1 MLGVSPAA
9 TIGFNFQW
17 TYCGYSYLMMAP
29 GAVVTAPA
37 FGLQA
42 SQWTS
47 LEAMCIEPGPYV
59 LNEMVGV
66 ASGSVNVNWSAVSA
80 GANGSFFGPSPGPG
94 QVYYTFLSDG
104 IVSSNQPG
112 YWVDVG
118 GLKSLFTNS
127 PFVVQL
133 IASFGGST
141 NSIQSLTNAFI
152 IDAGASATQ
161 SVSYPNIGPGNR
173 GGLSTASSPLDTD
186 RLSIIGAPA
195 QQGAGPPSFYH
206 ASTLSGFILTD
217 QPVVTMSPQ
226 SVSATAGDTVLLRA
240 LVIGVPPL
248 SFQWRRDGVPL
259 AGATNLSYG
268 VTNIQAGADFD
279 LVTTNLYGGTT
290 SQVARVSVS
299 GLSIEPGP
307 ALVLDTKPAGA
318 PAYGGNFGATWMASS
333 QDSNGLNRVGVMQ
346 FSGSAAAH
354 IVLPTAGTTNF
365 DFDQGTIMFWMR
377 TPGFVTNASGVLA
390 GIFDRSLSIV
400 QASDGTV
407 QANTGTYVTPLRS
420 TSNVSDGRWHHI
432 ALETDDVANAPV
444 ILFIDGL
451 QEAQEPVF
459 PGEGHWPAGQPIELG
474 QSQGGQLQYNG
485 LLDDFRIY
493 NRKLTQA
500 EIASIVSTD
509 ALVDTN
515 ALQVRWGFDAPP
527 VPGLSIVWP
536 GGTAVLQS
544 APAPGGPYTALQ
556 FPTSP
561 LYAQVTAGQQ
571 FYRFWRTPTLIISNP
586 FDM

>member
-1 MLGVSPAA
+1 
-9 TIGFNFQW
+9 
-17 TYCGYSYLMMAP
+17 
-29 GAVVTAPA
+29 
-37 FGLQA
+37 
-42 SQWTS
+42 
-47 LEAMCIEPGPYV
+47 
-59 LNEMVGV
+59 
-66 ASGSVNVNWSAVSA
+66 
-80 GANGSFFGPSPGPG
+80 
-94 QVYYTFLSDG
+94 
-104 IVSSNQPG
+104 
-112 YWVDVG
+112 
-118 GLKSLFTNS
+118 
-127 PFVVQL
+127 
-133 IASFGGST
+133 
-141 NSIQSLTNAFI
+141 
-152 IDAGASATQ
+152 
-161 SVSYPNIGPGNR
+161 
-173 GGLSTASSPLDTD
+173 
-186 RLSIIGAPA
+186 
-195 QQGAGPPSFYH
+195 
-206 ASTLSGFILTD
+206 
-217 QPVVTMSPQ
+217 
-226 SVSATAGDTVLLRA
+226 
-240 LVIGVPPL
+240 
-248 SFQWRRDGVPL
+248 
-259 AGATNLSYG
+259 
-268 VTNIQAGADFD
+268 
-279 LVTTNLYGGTT
+279 
-290 SQVARVSVS
+290 
-299 GLSIEPGP
+299 LSIEPGP